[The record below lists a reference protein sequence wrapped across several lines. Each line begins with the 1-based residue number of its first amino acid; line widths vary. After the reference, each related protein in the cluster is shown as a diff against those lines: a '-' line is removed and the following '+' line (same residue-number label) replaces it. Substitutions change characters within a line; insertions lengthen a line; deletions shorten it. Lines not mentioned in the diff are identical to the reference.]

1 MTNVSSQDNCFLDH
15 YRKGSLKMLRLLLL
29 SAIISTNVLLFINH
43 TQVPHIRAKI
53 YSYLSMPFNFYSI
66 F

>member
-15 YRKGSLKMLRLLLL
+15 CRKGSLKMLRLLL
-29 SAIISTNVLLFINH
+29 STIISTNVLLFINH
-43 TQVPHIRAKI
+43 NQVPHIRAKI
-53 YSYLSMPFNFYSI
+53 YSYFSMPFNFYSI